1 MVPASVDTFP
11 ICCLAYYGFKKIG
24 CCISKIIMLPLYC
37 VDYLKCLKNDWW
49 IKWKQVKFMEI
60 FLSILKWSIIGLVIL
75 PIFLLQQ
82 KVLYRDDKQMNWK
95 AVIIVY
101 IIVVA
106 IFVLNDIYD
115 FIGRLWLTI
124 THKFTYMN

>member
-1 MVPASVDTFP
+1 
-11 ICCLAYYGFKKIG
+11 
-24 CCISKIIMLPLYC
+24 
-37 VDYLKCLKNDWW
+37 
-49 IKWKQVKFMEI
+49 MEI

-115 FIGRLWLTI
+115 FIGRL
-124 THKFTYMN
+124 